1 VTRAKRKRDHIEYAL
16 STGQQEMT
24 GFDDVKFVHQSL
36 SDTALID
43 IDLQSR
49 IGELSLSSPIFVN
62 AMTGGGGGYTS
73 KINSDLSIL
82 ARETG
87 VALAVGSQ
95 MSALKDP
102 GERRTYE
109 IVRKNNPD
117 GVIFANLGSEAT
129 VQQANEAVEMIE
141 ANALQIH
148 LNVIQE
154 LTMPEGDRDFRGALE
169 RIENISDA
177 LSVPV
182 IVKETGFGISKET
195 AQKLS
200 KTSISAIDV
209 GGFGGTN
216 FSRIENQRRQR
227 MLDFFDDWGIPTAV
241 SIVEGCTSSNL
252 PIIASGGIRT
262 SLEIVKA
269 LSLGACSAGMAGA
282 VLRSMIDRGV
292 NETINEVHE
301 IHADI
306 KYLMCALGCDKVQ
319 DLHTVPLMLTG
330 EVHHWLKLRG
340 LEPARFSNRQKNK

>member
-1 VTRAKRKRDHIEYAL
+1 MTRAKRKRDHIDYAL
-16 STGQQEMT
+16 ATGQQELA
-24 GFDDVKFVHQSL
+24 GFEDVKFVHQSL
-36 SDTALID
+36 SNSALID

-87 VALAVGSQ
+87 IALAVGSQ
-95 MSALKDP
+95 MSALKDS
-102 GERRTYE
+102 GERKTYE
-109 IVRKNNPD
+109 IVRRNNPE
-117 GVIFANLGSEAT
+117 GIIFANLGSEAT
-129 VQQANEAVEMIE
+129 VQQANDAVEMIE
-141 ANALQIH
+141 ADALQIH

-169 RIENISDA
+169 RIEKISDA

-182 IVKETGFGISKET
+182 FVKETGFGISKET
-195 AQKLS
+195 AYSLS

-227 MLDFFDDWGIPTAV
+227 ILGFFDDWGIPTVV
-241 SIVEGCTSSNL
+241 SIAEAGVSSEV
-252 PIIASGGIRT
+252 PIIASGGIRN

-269 LSLGACSAGMAGA
+269 LSLGACSVGMAGS
-282 VLRSMIDRGV
+282 VLRSMIDKGLD
-292 NETINEVHE
+292 ETINEVNE
-301 IHADI
+301 IHTDI
-306 KYLMCALGCDKVQ
+306 RYLMCALGCDKIE
-319 DLHTVPLMLTG
+319 DLHDVPLILSG
-330 EVHHWLKLRG
+330 RVHHWMKLRG
-340 LEPARFSNRQKNK
+340 LEPENFSNRQKKK

>member
-1 VTRAKRKRDHIEYAL
+1 VTRAKRKRDHIDYAL
-16 STGQQEMT
+16 STGQQELA
-24 GFDDVKFVHQSL
+24 GFEDVKFVHQSL
-36 SDTALID
+36 SNSALID

-73 KINSDLSIL
+73 KINSDLAIL

-95 MSALKDP
+95 MSALKDS
-102 GERRTYE
+102 GERKTYE
-109 IVRKNNPD
+109 IVRRNNPE

-129 VQQANEAVEMIE
+129 VQQAYDAVEMIQ
-141 ANALQIH
+141 ADALQIH

-169 RIENISDA
+169 RIEKISDA
-177 LSVPV
+177 LPVPV

-195 AQKLS
+195 AHYLS

-227 MLDFFDDWGIPTAV
+227 MLSFFDDWGIPTVV
-241 SIVEGCTSSNL
+241 SIAEAGAASGV
-252 PIIASGGIRT
+252 PIIASGGIRN

-282 VLRSMIDRGV
+282 VLRSIIDKGLD
-292 NETINEVHE
+292 ETINEVNE
-301 IHADI
+301 IHTDI
-306 KYLMCALGCDKVQ
+306 RYLMCALGCDKVK
-319 DLHTVPLMLTG
+319 DLHDVPLIISG
-330 EVHHWLKLRG
+330 KVHHWMELRG
-340 LEPARFSNRQKNK
+340 LEPGTFSNRQKKT